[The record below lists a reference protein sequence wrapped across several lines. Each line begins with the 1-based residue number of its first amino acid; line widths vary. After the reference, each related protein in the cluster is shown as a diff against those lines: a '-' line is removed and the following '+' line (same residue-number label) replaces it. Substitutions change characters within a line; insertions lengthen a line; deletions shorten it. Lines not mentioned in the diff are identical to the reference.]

1 MWSPAYD
8 RLTQSH
14 LFCFKST
21 FLLLVSTVKNPWVS
35 GGKQKKARSIVF
47 QTELRR
53 QAGDVVKQQTGL
65 DWEKVGQVVM
75 GSAIEKGEGERELRA
90 GEAKLAAELFL
101 MQYWWVRSL
110 AMIKLVV
117 DHQRIAGA
125 LRTVCKVMKK
135 QGGGMECYA
144 AP

>member
-1 MWSPAYD
+1 MTDWHNHISFASNP
-8 RLTQSH
+8 
-14 LFCFKST
+14 LFFYSWIQWRIPE
-21 FLLLVSTVKNPWVS
+21 FLEENK
-35 GGKQKKARSIVF
+35 KKARSIVF
-47 QTELRR
+47 QAELRR

-125 LRTVCKVMKK
+125 LRTVCKVTKK